1 MPQKVSQ
8 ARFVRTGSDVMPV
21 LDMGLDFRSY
31 QHLVDSEGHPWLG
44 NVINFPVEKIAD
56 TFEPTLGLLVT
67 MLHFYCQ
74 STTTE
79 SARAWLST
87 YDTIQKLYIEN
98 GDNKLE
104 NRRHAEDARRAISP
118 ALSSGTGGPDSKLSE
133 KLLILLDHQ
142 SGIRGLQAPS
152 QRRIPRDPKG
162 TFCNLHLS
170 DHRCNQ
176 EFACNQLHL
185 HQAGPVKHRTDFHLK
200 MIEVLTKEG
209 LSHDEILHRLK
220 DSLMFARFGNRVS
233 VRFGSNWV
241 AFFKTTYTRGRLD
254 HALRISTT
262 SCCGRNC
269 RDGQQCLSV
278 HVQDERNLQ
287 TMKQLDIPS
296 IEVSTEL
303 EAEALQ
309 LMTLYQS
316 RGVDDPRRVASPTT
330 EQWQNTVRDYVRQAG
345 IHELRADDLLLQSLE
360 GVKMTTPLNASGTS
374 DALTP
379 LLHEVD
385 MRRFDS
391 SLSQLLDE
399 GR

>member
-1 MPQKVSQ
+1 MTQPRF
-8 ARFVRTGSDVMPV
+8 ARVGHDLMPV

-31 QHLVDSEGHPWLG
+31 QSFVDAESHPFLG

-74 STTTE
+74 STTSE

-98 GDNKLE
+98 TDNKSE
-104 NRRHAEDARRAISP
+104 NRRHAEDARRAISSS
-118 ALSSGTGGPDSKLSE
+118 LSSGVSGPDDKLGE

-200 MIEVLTKEG
+200 MIDVLTKEN
-209 LSHDEILHRLK
+209 LRHDEIVHRLK
-220 DSLMFARFGNRVS
+220 DSLLFARFGNRVS
-233 VRFGSNWV
+233 VRFGSSWV

-254 HALRISTT
+254 HALRINSA
-262 SCCGRNC
+262 SCVGRGC
-269 RDGQQCLSV
+269 REGQQCLGV

-287 TMKQLDIPS
+287 TTKQLDIPS
-296 IEVSTEL
+296 VEVSTEL
-303 EAEALQ
+303 ETEALQ
-309 LMTLYQS
+309 LMALYES
-316 RGVDDPRRVASPTT
+316 RGNDDPRRVASPTT

-345 IHELRADDLLLQSLE
+345 IHELKADDLLLQSLE
-360 GVKMTTPLNASGTS
+360 GVKMSTPLNASGTS
-374 DALTP
+374 DAFTP

-385 MRRFDS
+385 MKRFDS